1 MVSTIVEHVRRAS
14 LFVGSSSRGR
24 TFRPDAWVVHRL
36 EARVRGLPHGR
47 SRNVRTADGHV
58 SFACEVSRLF
68 RSYPG
73 MDLLTGHV
81 RSFFGLFV
89 RVISSFSSHAF
100 VIGDVR
106 LVRQVRSLTL
116 VCPPLFAVLL
126 WIPVHPLTCWL
137 IVARAAAI
145 SFDPSACSRVVLAC
159 GVTTTV
165 CRSLL
170 PHHLGLFRGWWFGFG
185 ADGMVIGP
193 GLQKIC
199 SGWEE
204 GREGIHPPTE

>member
-1 MVSTIVEHVRRAS
+1 MLGWFTAWKPEFAACRTDGHGTCGLRMGTCRSRARSVVCFVRIPAWI
-14 LFVGSSSRGR
+14 SSSA
-24 TFRPDAWVVHRL
+24 TF
-36 EARVRGLPHGR
+36 
-47 SRNVRTADGHV
+47 
-58 SFACEVSRLF
+58 
-68 RSYPG
+68 
-73 MDLLTGHV
+73 V
-81 RSFFGLFV
+81 RSFLGLFV
-89 RVISSFSSHAF
+89 RMITSFSSRVF
-100 VIGDVR
+100 VLVVGR